1 MGERVAPT
9 HVSNNLSTI
18 DSESFINTA
27 YCLWYLDG
35 HLRPYTGVGPVPQAS
50 PASRIQEEY
59 MNNVS
64 SLARVN
70 HTRPA
75 REVLEHAQAMPEKSV
90 HREVVLC
97 RLTVGELVSDTLVQL
112 PIVLSTQA

>member
-1 MGERVAPT
+1 MGER
-9 HVSNNLSTI
+9 VSNNLSTI
-18 DSESFINTA
+18 NSEYINNTS

-35 HLRPYTGVGPVPQAS
+35 HLRP
-50 PASRIQEEY
+50 QEEY

-64 SLARVN
+64 SLVRVN

-75 REVLEHAQAMPEKSV
+75 REVLEHAQTMPENSV

-97 RLTVGELVSDTLVQL
+97 RLTVGELVADTPVQL
-112 PIVLSTQA
+112 PIVLSTQV

>member
-9 HVSNNLSTI
+9 QVSNNHSTI

-35 HLRPYTGVGPVPQAS
+35 HLRP
-50 PASRIQEEY
+50 QEEY
-59 MNNVS
+59 MNNVAS
-64 SLARVN
+64 
-70 HTRPA
+70 A
-75 REVLEHAQAMPEKSV
+75 REVLEHAQTMPEKSV

-97 RLTVGELVSDTLVQL
+97 RLTVGELVADTLVQL
-112 PIVLSTQA
+112 PIVLSTQG

>member
-1 MGERVAPT
+1 M
-9 HVSNNLSTI
+9 
-18 DSESFINTA
+18 
-27 YCLWYLDG
+27 
-35 HLRPYTGVGPVPQAS
+35 PQAS

-59 MNNVS
+59 MNNVA

-75 REVLEHAQAMPEKSV
+75 REVLEHAQTMPEKSV

-97 RLTVGELVSDTLVQL
+97 RLTVGELVADTLVQL
-112 PIVLSTQA
+112 PIVLSTQG